1 MKLEIEGDLIRDLGT
16 QLLLAIQVP
25 HVMYGLVA
33 IACVAMICCTVVMC
47 R

>member
-25 HVMYGLVA
+25 HVMFGLVA
-33 IACVAMICCTVVMC
+33 IACVAMVCYTIVVC
-47 R
+47 H